1 VINLPLG
8 NRRITERSCV
18 RKWEAWREEVKVCEK
33 PCLPVSTQE
42 DCTES
47 WLVVRSKASCNFD
60 VFPPSMIKEIVGF
73 LDEAFA

>member
-1 VINLPLG
+1 M
-8 NRRITERSCV
+8 
-18 RKWEAWREEVKVCEK
+18 KVCEK

-47 WLVVRSKASCNFD
+47 WLVVRSKALCNLV